1 VFAFGM
7 SLLYP
12 AMMMLALAGLP
23 PSERGS
29 AVGTVS
35 SFFDLSQGLGA
46 AVLGGVADA
55 TSYQGGFLA
64 AAGLT
69 LGGLAVLRI
78 GTARRTA
85 STSPSSDGVATAP

>member
-1 VFAFGM
+1 
-7 SLLYP
+7 
-12 AMMMLALAGLP
+12 
-23 PSERGS
+23 
-29 AVGTVS
+29 
-35 SFFDLSQGLGA
+35 
-46 AVLGGVADA
+46 VADA

-78 GTARRTA
+78 GTARRNA